1 MQRASAQLQL
11 LVGACLLLLASSHG
25 HDHHGHHHHH
35 HGHDHHD
42 HGHHDHHH
50 HHHED
55 ELVTHPYTALAL
67 TFFSGFAAS
76 LGGLL
81 VVCLGV
87 PSPRALAHL
96 LSFATGIMLYV
107 SYADLLPHAVDFID
121 QAAAASAGGAGS
133 AGEHAGHS
141 HGPGQYYANVCMLA
155 GMAAWGLVALV
166 LPEVEGG
173 GGGHGHSHLA
183 LAAPAGEEREE
194 AAQRA
199 HSSQPPSQVRKRA
212 SSSASS
218 SSGSG
223 VVSPRRASQQQQQQR
238 TVPVTAVRSAA
249 QRRMVM
255 TGLIAALGVTLH
267 NLPEGIVVYNS
278 TLKGVC
284 SAGAAP
290 APPGTWLRYYGMPAD
305 LRQCMGEG
313 AAVAFAIA
321 LHNIPEGM
329 AVAAPI
335 LAATGS
341 AAQAMGLTLLS
352 SAAEP
357 LAAIV
362 FGYFFQ
368 ASYAGADKAAFDSVL
383 WMVNAGVAGVMI
395 ALCLGELLP
404 AAFAG
409 ASPKVRGLPR
419 ARCLRRPRSPPGAA
433 PPPSSAARAH
443 PSSLP
448 LSCRTRHNTPA
459 AGGAL

>member
-1 MQRASAQLQL
+1 M
-11 LVGACLLLLASSHG
+11 
-25 HDHHGHHHHH
+25 
-35 HGHDHHD
+35 
-42 HGHHDHHH
+42 
-50 HHHED
+50 
-55 ELVTHPYTALAL
+55 VTHPYTALAM

-107 SYADLLPHAVDFID
+107 SYADLLPHAVQFID
-121 QAAAASAGGAGS
+121 QAAAEGGGS
-133 AGEHAGHS
+133 SSGGEEHAGHS
-141 HGPGQYYANVCMLA
+141 HGPGQFYANACMLV

-166 LPEVEGG
+166 LPEAEEGG
-173 GGGHGHSHLA
+173 SHGHSHAA
-183 LAAPAGEEREE
+183 LAAPSDALEQQQQQQH
-194 AAQRA
+194 A
-199 HSSQPPSQVRKRA
+199 QPPPAQLRKRA

-218 SSGSG
+218 SSSG
-223 VVSPRRASQQQQQQR
+223 GAVSPRATARGSGAAAQLR
-238 TVPVTAVRSAA
+238 TLPVTAVRSAA

-284 SAGAAP
+284 AP
-290 APPGTWLRYYGMPAD
+290 GAPPAAEGTWLHRFGLPAD
-305 LRQCMGEG
+305 VRACLGEG

-321 LHNIPEGM
+321 LHNVPEGM
-329 AVAAPI
+329 AVAAPV

-404 AAFAG
+404 AAFTS
-409 ASPKVRGLPR
+409 ASPKVGL
-419 ARCLRRPRSPPGAA
+419 G
-433 PPPSSAARAH
+433 SA
-443 PSSLP
+443 L
-448 LSCRTRHNTPA
+448 
-459 AGGAL
+459 GGL